1 MVLPNFHRREHF
13 ASRKLYLL
21 MCERTLPHGFTK
33 LLLAR
38 AFCQQKTLLIDVREN
53 IAAWFYQTPL
63 GESILPTENF
73 TY

>member
-1 MVLPNFHRREHF
+1 M
-13 ASRKLYLL
+13 Y
-21 MCERTLPHGFTK
+21 ERTLPHGFTK

-38 AFCQQKTLLIDVREN
+38 AFCLQKTLLADEREN